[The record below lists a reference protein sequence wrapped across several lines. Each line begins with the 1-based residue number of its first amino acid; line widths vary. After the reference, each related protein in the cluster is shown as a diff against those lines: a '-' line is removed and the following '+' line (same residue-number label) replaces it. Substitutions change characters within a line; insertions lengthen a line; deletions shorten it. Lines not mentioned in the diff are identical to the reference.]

1 MRKNG
6 DAAGSGKGL
15 LSRGNYRKTA
25 LNICTISHLFAAS
38 WILLKRLKMAEEHV
52 RTLQI
57 NHAQF
62 HNTFSF

>member
-6 DAAGSGKGL
+6 DAAGPGEGL
-15 LSRGNYRKTA
+15 LPRGNYGKTT
-25 LNICTISHLFAAS
+25 LNICTISRGFAC
-38 WILLKRLKMAEEHV
+38 WILLKRLKMAEGSV

-62 HNTFSF
+62 LSTSPS